1 LLDGL
6 EAVEL
11 RLSEVLEDNIT
22 FRFDSGY
29 FKKEY
34 LRAYLYLK
42 SKEYSLNREISL
54 IKSGTT
60 PKDRDETLKE
70 GTILLKTT
78 DIRNNILSDEKDNF
92 FYINEYI
99 NKKMKSTQLKSGDV
113 LMNIVGATTDVV
125 GRTSLI
131 LENFPSGNIT
141 QAMAFSRIVSKD
153 FISEYLFILLQT
165 YYGQIQVKRL
175 ARPTGQYNLNLD
187 EVGRF
192 IIPKVDINFQS
203 KIETLVK
210 SSYQKLQQSKT
221 LYKQSEEILL
231 KELDLLDFEP
241 SKENIAIKSFSE
253 SFGSSGRLDS
263 EYYLPMYD
271 EVLNKIENYKGGFKK
286 LEYFS
291 ENYSTGYPFKS
302 DSYVKNGTY
311 LIRINNI
318 KKGYL
323 DISNASKIP
332 NDDIEL
338 SEKDIAK
345 ENDILISM
353 SGTIGNSCKIP
364 KGIEAVINQRI
375 MRITP
380 KNIGFELLPLLI
392 NSVIGQNQLERIG
405 TGGVQTNISSSDILS
420 ILIPIID
427 INIQTQIEEKI
438 KESFKLKEESKRLLE
453 VAKRA
458 VEMAIEEGED
468 MGMGFIKDEVD
479 L

>member
-1 LLDGL
+1 MIN
-6 EAVEL
+6 
-11 RLSEVLEDNIT
+11 LSE
-22 FRFDSGY
+22 
-29 FKKEY
+29 
-34 LRAYLYLK
+34 
-42 SKEYSLNREISL
+42 
-54 IKSGTT
+54 
-60 PKDRDETLKE
+60 
-70 GTILLKTT
+70 
-78 DIRNNILSDEKDNF
+78 
-92 FYINEYI
+92 
-99 NKKMKSTQLKSGDV
+99 
-113 LMNIVGATTDVV
+113 
-125 GRTSLI
+125 
-131 LENFPSGNIT
+131 
-141 QAMAFSRIVSKD
+141 
-153 FISEYLFILLQT
+153 
-165 YYGQIQVKRL
+165 
-175 ARPTGQYNLNLD
+175 
-187 EVGRF
+187 
-192 IIPKVDINFQS
+192 
-203 KIETLVK
+203 
-210 SSYQKLQQSKT
+210 T

-241 SKENIAIKSFSE
+241 TKESIAIKSFSE

-338 SEKDIAK
+338 SQKDIAK

-427 INIQTQIEEKI
+427 INIQTQIEDKI

-458 VEMAIEEGED
+458 VELAIEEGED